1 MKYLFLFIIL
11 LALFPSTILAQDFDE
26 LSADRIAS
34 IYDMR
39 ALNDKGGYNSY
50 QKQETFID
58 EYGVKRYRITTLYEN
73 MDINKAYETY
83 IKNSK
88 GYYFE
93 NNAEGTYKG
102 TTWLAKLPKENKT
115 LNWKKD
121 NENLSITLEYNYIN
135 PKTVTITYYN
145 FGSSRIM
152 KPYNK
157 LILEFKQEA
166 KGTYLTITSKA
177 FPVSFDCRKA
187 GNATEKAICTA
198 SEKGNFNE
206 DTKLNYLYNALIKK
220 SYAYNSSID
229 ATSAQTSQSS
239 WLKKRNQC
247 KDDINC
253 IKQSYKTRYNEIL
266 AMLNEQYAKDIKGF
280 NNCTPIHGIVWFG
293 MSEDEDYIE
302 FRKCQ
307 YKGNIFQTYEAL
319 ASYQKLN
326 YSVAVDTLKQKKDMK
341 VSFDNDGITTSL
353 AFKWKNDIL
362 KFTVTV
368 DSEYGM
374 ASFIYTLKEKNG
386 ITDVM
391 MEEYLIP

>member
-177 FPVSFDCRKA
+177 FPVSFDCKKA

-206 DTKLNYLYNALIKK
+206 DTKLNYLYKALIRA
-220 SYAYNSSID
+220 SYSYNSDISIQD
-229 ATSAQTSQSS
+229 VKNSQIS
-239 WLKKRNQC
+239 WVQKRNQC
-247 KDDINC
+247 KGDINC
-253 IKQSYKTRYNEIL
+253 IKQSYKTRYNEMAAL
-266 AMLNEQYAKDIKGF
+266 LNKQYAKDIQGF

-319 ASYQKLN
+319 ASYKKLD
-326 YSVAVDTLKQKKDMK
+326 YSVAADTLKQKKDMK

-362 KFTVTV
+362 KFTITV

-391 MEEYLIP
+391 MEEYPLP